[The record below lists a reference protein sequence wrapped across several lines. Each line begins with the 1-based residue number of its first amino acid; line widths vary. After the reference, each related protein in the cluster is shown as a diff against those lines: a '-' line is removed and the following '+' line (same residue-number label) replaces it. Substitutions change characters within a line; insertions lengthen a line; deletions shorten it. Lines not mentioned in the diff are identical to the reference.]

1 MHASQFQSPINVI
14 LKIIVWVWMSKECF
28 WLILILSLESCFFH
42 SLKKTS
48 CVPIAVSS
56 SFLVT
61 TEFTPSFMIFL
72 CAGSQKT
79 QCWWCWRRC
88 TRRWVYRQT
97 LRSFSRSCL
106 LSYRKGCRT
115 TRSTWVCRQR
125 PTRGTA
131 WIRPL
136 RSLTTSMSVLRPPP
150 GSSGS
155 EQLLSN
161 VTRV

>member
-1 MHASQFQSPINVI
+1 
-14 LKIIVWVWMSKECF
+14 MSKECF
-28 WLILILSLESCFFH
+28 WLILSLVSRFFH
-42 SLKKTS
+42 SFKQKKQLFLPS
-48 CVPIAVSS
+48 IAVSS
-56 SFLVT
+56 SFLVSV
-61 TEFTPSFMIFL
+61 EFTPTFMIFL

-88 TRRWVYRQT
+88 TRQWVYRQT

-106 LSYRKGCRT
+106 LSCRKGCRT
-115 TRSTWVCRQR
+115 TRSTWVCRQH
-125 PTRGTA
+125 PARGTA

-136 RSLTTSMSVLRPPP
+136 RSLTTSMSVPRPPP

-161 VTRV
+161 VTRKWASNGWAVYI